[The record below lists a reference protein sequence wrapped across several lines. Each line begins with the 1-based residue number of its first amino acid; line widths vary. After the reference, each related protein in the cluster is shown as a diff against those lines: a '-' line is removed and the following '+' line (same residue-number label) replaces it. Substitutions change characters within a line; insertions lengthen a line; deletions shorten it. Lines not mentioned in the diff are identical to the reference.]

1 MTWYHAGPDGL
12 VRAHQLRP
20 DNPTK
25 VGAMLLAANQ
35 SSVNLLYGER
45 AGTEPG
51 YRFRRL
57 AGVPNPVIVL
67 KAIAC
72 FEYQSCEHP
81 EWATSQARQFCQE
94 LRDRSIDR
102 LPGYEQVPWALTDR
116 RIFLPR

>member
-1 MTWYHAGPDGL
+1 MTWHHTGPDAL
-12 VRAHQLRP
+12 DRAYQLRP
-20 DNPTK
+20 NNPTE